1 MIKTINIDGKDVKF
15 SFSLASFYIYKN
27 QFGQDAMTVILPLIS
42 NVINAIDP
50 KYFEEGKEKQDNSE
64 FFGLVGDIFDEIATA
79 EITEIADIIW
89 AFAKA
94 ADDTIPEPSLWY
106 SGFDEFP
113 LVDVGKEFMP
123 CLYDS
128 LISKKK
134 ILANTKKTKNRA
146 KKAE

>member
-1 MIKTINIDGKDVKF
+1 MIKTIKIDGKDVKF

-27 QFGQDAMTVILPLIS
+27 QFGQDAMSVILPLFADIANAVDPEDIS
-42 NVINAIDP
+42 SDGVISSDKLFKVA
-50 KYFEEGKEKQDNSE
+50 
-64 FFGLVGDIFDEIATA
+64 GDVLDQLISV

-94 ADDTIPEPSLWY
+94 GNDEIPEPALWY
-106 SGFDEFP
+106 GSFEEFP
-113 LVDVGKEFMP
+113 LFDVGKELLP

-134 ILANTKKTKNRA
+134 ILKNTQIATKK
-146 KKAE
+146 KKSE

>member
-1 MIKTINIDGKDVKF
+1 MIKTIKIDCKDVKF

-42 NVINAIDP
+42 DVVNAVDPSIFAQEGEIGSEKLVKATGDVLDQVI
-50 KYFEEGKEKQDNSE
+50 
-64 FFGLVGDIFDEIATA
+64 TA

-94 ADDTIPEPSLWY
+94 ADDSIPEPAKWY
-106 SGFDEFP
+106 REFEEFP
-113 LVDVGKEFMP
+113 LFDVGKELLP

-134 ILANTKKTKNRA
+134 ILKNTQITTTEKKS
-146 KKAE
+146 E